1 MRGRASSPRASS
13 TPNPEDVGSATSDDV
28 ADNLTAVTGAT
39 DDLFDRHTHTSGALD
54 DSIIGLTPQKSL
66 VLAPLGASEQI
77 RVDRTSSERL
87 AN

>member
-1 MRGRASSPRASS
+1 
-13 TPNPEDVGSATSDDV
+13 
-28 ADNLTAVTGAT
+28 VTGAT

-66 VLAPLGASEQI
+66 VLAPLGAGEQI
-77 RVDRTSSERL
+77 RVYRTSSERL